1 MRTGQLDYTELDE
14 LADLSRQ
21 REDMIAALDA
31 ADTAFAVFN
40 LCGECPQT
48 RAAVKVAWAKVSAA
62 YSAATGRKNWFA
74 ELNPDIGP
82 AVRLLDAAPAIREA
96 LRGLIDMATDGRSH
110 GPEIDTAVSI
120 LRRIEGG
127 AE

>member
-1 MRTGQLDYTELDE
+1 MGTGQLDYTELDE

-21 REDMIAALDA
+21 REAMIAALDA

-40 LCGECPQT
+40 LCSECPQT
-48 RAAVKVAWAKVSAA
+48 RKAVMVAWAKVAAA
-62 YSAATGRKNWFA
+62 YSAATGRKNWFS

-82 AVRLLDAAPAIREA
+82 AVRLLDAAPALAAA
-96 LRGLIDMATDGRSH
+96 LRGLIDMATDGRTH
-110 GPEIDTAVSI
+110 GPEIDTAVGI
-120 LRRIEGG
+120 LHRIEGG